1 MGKSDKFPYVGT
13 TYRLTEHFHYWTKHA
28 LLNAIAQPEQF
39 VEIGEKLAEKKGIQ
53 HGDTV
58 KVSSNRGYIKAKAVV
73 TKRIRTAAGAR
84 PRGRHYRHPDPLGL
98 RRGGQERLYRQHP
111 DAVCR
116 RRQHANARVQG
127 VPG

>member
-1 MGKSDKFPYVGT
+1 
-13 TYRLTEHFHYWTKHA
+13 

-39 VEIGEKLAEKKGIQ
+39 IEIGEKLAEKKASSRV
-53 HGDTV
+53 TV
-58 KVSSNRGYIKAKAVV
+58 KVSSKRGYIKAKAVV
-73 TKRIRTAAGAR
+73 TKRIRTLQV
-84 PRGRHYRHPDPLGL
+84 H
-98 RRGGQERLYRQHP
+98 GQEVDTIGIPSTGVTKVANPQRLYGQHP